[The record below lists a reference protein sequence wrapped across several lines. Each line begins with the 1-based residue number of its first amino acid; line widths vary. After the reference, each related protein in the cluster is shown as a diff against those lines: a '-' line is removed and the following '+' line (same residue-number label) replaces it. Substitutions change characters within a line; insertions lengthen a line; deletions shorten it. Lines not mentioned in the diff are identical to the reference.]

1 MDASCTTDELD
12 KAMGAWFP
20 PGRPTPDH
28 FTETDIRGVSEVLCR
43 YDRHSWS
50 RITRIYVTLCAINQV
65 AAISEFE
72 KAGITDVAFPFT
84 QGTLPVAFK
93 GLSARANFLDAQTK
107 VLSKGLDL
115 EKEHGRHRH
124 FADPLDIPLEKL
136 EEIGKGVSGYV
147 DRVRSTVSYKE
158 YARKLIPRGRQFRH
172 DKAILRAFENELDI
186 MKRLSHKHIV
196 EIIGSYTDP
205 K

>member
-1 MDASCTTDELD
+1 MDASRTTDDLD
-12 KAMGAWFP
+12 KAMGAWFRY
-20 PGRPTPDH
+20 GAPTQKH
-28 FTETDIRGVSEVLCR
+28 FTETDIRGISEVLRR
-43 YDRHSWS
+43 YEKHSWS
-50 RITRIYVTLCAINQV
+50 RITRIYVTLRCIDKV
-65 AAISEFE
+65 EAISEFE
-72 KAGITDVAFPFT
+72 KAGITDMAFPFS

-93 GLSARANFLDAQTK
+93 GLSARADFLEAQIK

-115 EKEHGRHRH
+115 EREHGRHRH
-124 FADPLDIPLEKL
+124 FANPMDVPLEKL
-136 EEIGKGVSGYV
+136 EELGKGVSGYV
-147 DRVRSTVSYKE
+147 DRVRSTVSYRE

-172 DKAILRAFENELDI
+172 DKAILRDFENELDI